1 MKKILSSVLAICL
14 ALALSVTA
22 FAADGSVQL
31 SPVVEANPSVSDNS
45 GTLGKYVYTATD
57 ADGVPVEA
65 RFDTTTSFDSEL
77 ADQGASG
84 VAGVYAISVSKTS
97 GPITIDVYVADPGK
111 AKMVLVR
118 DDWEVLDGASLKVN
132 GHRAT
137 FTADAAIINQYTYF
151 ALVESFDTVTV
162 DQATEGGEG
171 QGDDVNVGDT
181 ETTDTTPETTE
192 PESNPTTGVALAVVP
207 MMVAAAAVVVSKKR

>member
-22 FAADGSVQL
+22 FAAEGSVQL

-65 RFDTTTSFDSEL
+65 RIDTTTSFDSEL

-181 ETTDTTPETTE
+181 ETTEPAPETTE
-192 PESNPTTGVALAVVP
+192 KNPTTGVALAVVP